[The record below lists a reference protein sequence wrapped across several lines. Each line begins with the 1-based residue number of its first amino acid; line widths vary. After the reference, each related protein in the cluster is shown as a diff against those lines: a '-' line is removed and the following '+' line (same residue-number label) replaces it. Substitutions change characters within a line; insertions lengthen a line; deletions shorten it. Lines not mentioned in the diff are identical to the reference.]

1 MKKVTLFAL
10 LSLSLSVMAADYSK
24 MSMKEMQAMR
34 GKVPVEERAA
44 FQKEMQ
50 SRMEKL
56 TPQERREMAAAKR
69 KKRPNA
75 RCAAGSQMPNGG
87 GKCGNQGFRGAQEQQ
102 AQ

>member
-1 MKKVTLFAL
+1 MKKVILFAL
-10 LSLSLSVMAADYSK
+10 LSLSVMGADYSN

-50 SRMEKL
+50 SRVEKL
-56 TPQERREMAAAKR
+56 TPQERREFAAAKR

-75 RCAAGSQMPNGG
+75 RCATGSQMRNSATQCGNKRFGG
-87 GKCGNQGFRGAQEQQ
+87 GQGQ
-102 AQ
+102 